1 MARENLNWRSFV
13 DPGAI
18 AARWKPAGTPT
29 FYLIDH
35 RGVIRYKWAGAP
47 GEKVM
52 DAALAKVI
60 AEAEGAGKTLRQKW
74 NHLDQHWADEKTG
87 VEFAAPVARAF
98 GVSGVPEAV
107 LIGAGGRILWRGHPS
122 GKAGGRSFESR
133 INDALKK

>member
-35 RGVIRYKWAGAP
+35 QEVIRYKWAGAP

-52 DAALAKVI
+52 DAALDKVI
-60 AEAEGAGKTLRQKW
+60 AEAEGAGKRPPVGGSRRAKSRVAEQRPREEGSCTKLTATGQSVGRWPRLRPRRPEGPRSDAGLR
-74 NHLDQHWADEKTG
+74 HPA
-87 VEFAAPVARAF
+87 ARA
-98 GVSGVPEAV
+98 
-107 LIGAGGRILWRGHPS
+107 
-122 GKAGGRSFESR
+122 GRSRASWR
-133 INDALKK
+133 W